1 MHGRQDRPK
10 IKSRKDN
17 TMADSGKVIGID
29 LGTTNSVVAVM
40 EGGQPTVIASEEG
53 GRTTP
58 SVVGFSDDGERL
70 VGAIAKRQSVTN
82 PENTIYSIK
91 RFVGRRL
98 SEVPEEIRLV
108 PYKVSQGKDDSVV
121 VEIDGKNFTPQEISA
136 MTLAKLK
143 ASAEAHL
150 GSEVTGAV
158 ITVPAYF
165 NDSQRQAT
173 KDAGKIAGLDVK
185 RIINEPTA
193 AALAY
198 GLDKKEDEKIA
209 VYDFGGGTFDVSILE
224 VGENVVEVK
233 STNGDTHLGGDNLD
247 QRVIEYLVEEFK
259 KDQGVDLTQDPMA
272 VQRLRE
278 AAEKAKME
286 LSTAQASDINLPYI
300 TADQS
305 GPKHLTLKLTRAK
318 FEQLIDDLV
327 ERTLEPCRIALKD
340 AGLKAADINEI
351 VLVGGSTRVPLVRQK
366 VEELFGREPNQTV
379 NPDEVVAVG
388 AAVQGGVLAGDVKD
402 VLLLDVTPLSL
413 GIETLGGVTTRLIER
428 NTTIPTRAQNVF
440 STAADNQPQVEIRV
454 LQGEREM
461 ATDNRELGRFILDG
475 IPPAPR
481 GVPQVEV
488 AFDIDANGILSVTAT
503 DKASGKDQSIRIE
516 GSGGLSDTEID
527 GMVRDAE
534 THASEDTE
542 RREKIEKHNQLDSMV
557 YQAEKMLTDNADKV
571 GDAEKQSLQAAID
584 TAKKD
589 LESDDP
595 AQLDAAKQ
603 QLESELH
610 KLAETLYKAEA
621 ADEGASADASPTDAG
636 SEEDVIDAEYTEEKE
651 NS

>member
-1 MHGRQDRPK
+1 
-10 IKSRKDN
+10 
-17 TMADSGKVIGID
+17 MADSGKVIGID

-40 EGGQPTVIASEEG
+40 EGGQPTVIANEEG

-82 PENTIYSIK
+82 PQNTVYSIK
-91 RFVGRRL
+91 RFVGRRM

-108 PYKVSQGKDDSVV
+108 PYNVVTGKDETVA
-121 VEIDGKNFTPQEISA
+121 VEIDGKNYTPQEISA

-143 ASAEAHL
+143 VSAEAHL
-150 GSEVTGAV
+150 GAEVSGAV

-247 QRVIEYLVEEFK
+247 QRVIEYLVDEFK
-259 KDQGVDLTQDPMA
+259 KDQGIDLTQDPMA
-272 VQRLRE
+272 IQRLRE

-300 TADQS
+300 TADQT

-327 ERTLEPCRIALKD
+327 ERTLEPCRQALKD
-340 AGLKAADINEI
+340 AGLKAAEINEV
-351 VLVGGSTRVPLVRQK
+351 VLVGGSTRVPLVRQR
-366 VEELFGREPNQTV
+366 VQELFGREPNQTV

-388 AAVQGGVLAGDVKD
+388 AAIQGGVLAGDVKD

-413 GIETLGGVTTRLIER
+413 GIETLGGVTTKLIER
-428 NTTIPTRAQNVF
+428 NTTVPTRAQNVF
-440 STAADNQPQVEIRV
+440 STASDNQPQVEIRV

-481 GVPQVEV
+481 GIPQVEV
-488 AFDIDANGILSVTAT
+488 TFDIDANGILSVTAS

-516 GSGGLSDTEID
+516 GSGGLSEDEIN

-534 THASEDTE
+534 ANASQDTE
-542 RREKIEKHNQLDSMV
+542 RRDQIEKHNQLDSMI
-557 YQAEKMLTDNADKV
+557 YQAEKMLADNGEKLSDADK
-571 GDAEKQSLQAAID
+571 GPLQGAID
-584 TAKKD
+584 SAKQD
-589 LESDDP
+589 LESDDV
-595 AQLDAAKQ
+595 ARIDAANQ
-603 QLESELH
+603 QLEAELH
-610 KLAETLYKAEA
+610 KLAETLYKAESA
-621 ADEGASADASPTDAG
+621 GEADSADPSAEPSADAGTD
-636 SEEDVIDAEYTEEKE
+636 EDVIDAEYTEEKD

>member
-247 QRVIEYLVEEFK
+247 QRVIEYLVDEFK

-327 ERTLEPCRIALKD
+327 ERTLEPCRTALKD

>member
-1 MHGRQDRPK
+1 
-10 IKSRKDN
+10 
-17 TMADSGKVIGID
+17 MAESGKVIGID

-40 EGGQPTVIASEEG
+40 EGGQPTVIANEEG

-58 SVVGFSDDGERL
+58 SVVGFADDGERL

-82 PENTIYSIK
+82 PEKTVYSIK

-98 SEVPEEIRLV
+98 SEVPEEVRLV
-108 PYKVSQGKDDSVV
+108 PYSVVSGKDESVV

-150 GSEVTGAV
+150 GAEVTGAV

-247 QRVIEYLVEEFK
+247 HRVIEYLVDEFK
-259 KDQGVDLTQDPMA
+259 KDQGIDLTKDPMA

-286 LSTAQASDINLPYI
+286 LSTAQSSDINLPYI

-318 FEQLIDDLV
+318 FEQLVDDLV
-327 ERTLEPCRIALKD
+327 ERTLDPCRQALQD
-340 AGLKAADINEI
+340 AGLKPSEINE
-351 VLVGGSTRVPLVRQK
+351 VVMVGGSTRVPLVRRR
-366 VEELFGREPNQTV
+366 VEELFGKEPNQTV

-402 VLLLDVTPLSL
+402 VLLLDITPLSL

-488 AFDIDANGILSVTAT
+488 VFDIDANGILSVTAS
-503 DKASGKDQSIRIE
+503 DKATGKDQSIRIE
-516 GSGGLSDTEID
+516 GSGGLGEDEINK
-527 GMVRDAE
+527 MVRDAE
-534 THASEDTE
+534 ANAGMDSE
-542 RREKIEKHNQLDSMV
+542 RREKIEKHNQLDSMI
-557 YQAEKMLTDNADKV
+557 YQAEKMLSDNADKLS
-571 GDAEKQSLQAAID
+571 DSDKQPLQEVIAS
-584 TAKKD
+584 AKTD
-589 LESDDP
+589 LESDD
-595 AQLDAAKQ
+595 AARIDSANQ
-603 QLESELH
+603 RLEAELH

-621 ADEGASADASPTDAG
+621 ASEGSPAEPSSEAG
-636 SEEDVIDAEYTEEKE
+636 AEEDVIDAEYTEEKE
-651 NS
+651 DS